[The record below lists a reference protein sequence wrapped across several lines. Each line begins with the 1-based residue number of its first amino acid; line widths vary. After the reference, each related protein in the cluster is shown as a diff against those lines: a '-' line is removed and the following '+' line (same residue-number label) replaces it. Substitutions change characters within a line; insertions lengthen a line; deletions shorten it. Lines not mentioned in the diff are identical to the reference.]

1 MPVPPNTQ
9 IEALIAKTR
18 TAVRVRSRA
27 SLGVASKVGDRKQ
40 PDLEVADNILA
51 MVQAVQRKLPN
62 GERNIRSVIV
72 KTTMGKP
79 VKSKVEE
86 S

>member
-1 MPVPPNTQ
+1 MPW
-9 IEALIAKTR
+9 
-18 TAVRVRSRA
+18 RA
-27 SLGVASKVGDRKQ
+27 KVGDRKLSDT
-40 PDLEVADNILA
+40 DLADNILA

-79 VKSKVEE
+79 AKSKVEE